1 MLSELEPDKVC
12 FLIVKFREFGV
23 QAEPNLG
30 GGSDATDDK
39 FVAVFDNEAEP
50 SVVKEAEGLIAGMS
64 VEEQQELIALSL
76 VGRGDYSKEEWTDA
90 MTAAAVGANELV
102 DALLLGK
109 ACRLQLVLCLGLV
122 VTLGA
127 CGAGGACA
135 HGPKQRALAEVGGWL
150 VGWRAMRL
158 GLQICKI
165 LAPAGVDG
173 VWIF

>member
-1 MLSELEPDKVC
+1 MLSELDTQKVC

-39 FVAVFDNEAEP
+39 FVAVFNNEAEP

-90 MTAAAVGANELV
+90 MTAAASHPEPTTSAFLMQNPTVSDDLEEGLSLFGFSCSDFETS
-102 DALLLGK
+102 
-109 ACRLQLVLCLGLV
+109 RL
-122 VTLGA
+122 
-127 CGAGGACA
+127 
-135 HGPKQRALAEVGGWL
+135 
-150 VGWRAMRL
+150 
-158 GLQICKI
+158 
-165 LAPAGVDG
+165 
-173 VWIF
+173 